1 MVVYFLQALLRGH
14 SEMLKKILTPAVF
27 SQLDGTVAASLE
39 KDREVVHKLETL
51 LTTMVVDESDYCAAW
66 TQLSCEASNTR
77 WHHLCPRSTS
87 MCRHD
92 SGTCSLRTVAS
103 SKKKEMQAAIPQE
116 LVMMVRSSSDYDTGV
131 TGVTE

>member
-51 LTTMVVDESDYCAAW
+51 LTTMVVDESAF
-66 TQLSCEASNTR
+66 
-77 WHHLCPRSTS
+77 
-87 MCRHD
+87 
-92 SGTCSLRTVAS
+92 SGDAS
-103 SKKKEMQAAIPQE
+103 SMDDPGSR
-116 LVMMVRSSSDYDTGV
+116 LVAPLVLSW
-131 TGVTE
+131 